1 MGHTKGFSL
10 IETLVAVMIASVAT
24 LALMQVVSNISKA
37 SENLLNHFES
47 SMMMGLV
54 AGEINESV
62 EGRVMNVD
70 EILKM
75 RYVIDHSAIRES
87 LQTHTYQI
95 RLSPKEII
103 DPLGSLHINGLNI
116 GKTSSLGVQKVILRN
131 NHESKT
137 FFRLTSGTV

>member
-24 LALMQVVSNISKA
+24 LALMQVVSNISK
-37 SENLLNHFES
+37 SSQNLLSHFET

-54 AGEINESV
+54 AGEVNDSI
-62 EGRVMNVD
+62 EGRVMSVD

-87 LQTHTYQI
+87 LQTPTYQI

-103 DPLGSLHINGLNI
+103 DPLGSIRINGLNM
-116 GKTSSLGVQKVILRN
+116 GKTSPIGIQKVVLKN
-131 NHESKT
+131 NRESKT
-137 FFRLTSGTV
+137 FFRLTSGTL

>member
-37 SENLLNHFES
+37 SENILNHFES
-47 SMMMGLV
+47 SMMMGLAV
-54 AGEINESV
+54 GEVNESIQ
-62 EGRVMNVD
+62 GRVMSVD

-87 LQTHTYQI
+87 LQVHTYAI
-95 RLSPKEII
+95 GLSPKEII
-103 DPLGSLHINGLNI
+103 DPLGSIQINGLNI
-116 GKTSSLGVQKVILRN
+116 GKATPIGIQKVILRN

-137 FFRLTSGTV
+137 FFRLTSGTL

>member
-24 LALMQVVSNISKA
+24 LALMQVVSNVSKA
-37 SENLLNHFES
+37 SQNLLNHFET

-54 AGEINESV
+54 AGEMNESV
-62 EGRVMNVD
+62 EGRVMSVD

-87 LQTHTYQI
+87 LQTNTYQI
-95 RLSPKEII
+95 RLYPKEII
-103 DPLGSLHINGLNI
+103 NPLGSITINGLNMVKPAPI
-116 GKTSSLGVQKVILRN
+116 GIQKVVLKN
-131 NHESKT
+131 NRESKT
-137 FFRLTSGTV
+137 FFRLTSGTL